1 MTRDDVPDSDMPNF
15 PWQGRPDVSAISDAS
30 LSALLAGTEF
40 PTGSPPELRPVA
52 EALAALTA
60 APTGDELAGEAE
72 ALAAFRERLGVPS
85 PTRRPRRRPTLLSQ
99 LLSARAAAAAAV
111 AALGIGGFA
120 TAAFAGALPAPVQQF
135 AHHTI
140 GAPAAR
146 SADARMHDSPSPA
159 GPDATG
165 HPAYGLCTAW
175 AHAKAHGTA
184 KQKAVAFRNL
194 ATAAGG
200 ADNVATFCAA
210 VPHPGA
216 SSSHTS
222 HPTGPPTSHPTGP
235 PSSHPT
241 GKPSSHPTPHPTG
254 KPSTHPTP
262 HPTGKP

>member
-1 MTRDDVPDSDMPNF
+1 MPNF
-15 PWQGRPDVSAISDAS
+15 PWPGRRDVSAISDTS
-30 LSALLAGTEF
+30 LSALLAGAEL

-60 APTGDELAGEAE
+60 APIGDELTGEVE
-72 ALAAFRERLGVPS
+72 ALAVFRERLGVPS
-85 PTRRPRRRPTLLSQ
+85 PTRRPRRRPTLLSP

-140 GAPAAR
+140 GAPAAH
-146 SADARMHDSPSPA
+146 DAAARTHDSPSPV
-159 GPDATG
+159 GPGATG

-175 AHAKAHGTA
+175 AHAKNNGTT

-194 ATAAGG
+194 AKAAGG
-200 ADNVATFCAA
+200 AGNVAAYCGT

-216 SSSHTS
+216 SHTHPAGKPSTHPTPPHPTGPPSS
-222 HPTGPPTSHPTGP
+222 HPTGPPTSHPTG
-235 PSSHPT
+235 
-241 GKPSSHPTPHPTG
+241 KPSSHPTSHGTG
-254 KPSTHPTP
+254 KP
-262 HPTGKP
+262 

>member
-1 MTRDDVPDSDMPNF
+1 MPNF
-15 PWQGRPDVSAISDAS
+15 PWSGRPDVSAISDAS
-30 LSALLAGTEF
+30 LSALLAGAEL
-40 PTGSPPELRPVA
+40 PPGAAPELRPVA

-72 ALAAFRERLGVPS
+72 ALAVFRERLGVPS
-85 PTRRPRRRPTLLSQ
+85 PTRRSHRRPTLLSP

-120 TAAFAGALPAPVQQF
+120 TAAFAGMLPAPAQQF

-146 SADARMHDSPSPA
+146 ASQPTSTHPSASATPA

-165 HPAYGLCTAW
+165 PAAFGLCTAW
-175 AHAKAHGTA
+175 AHAKQHGTA

-194 ATAAGG
+194 AAAAGG
-200 ADNVATFCAA
+200 AGNVAAYCGT

-216 SSSHTS
+216 SRSHSTGKPSS
-222 HPTGPPTSHPTGP
+222 HPTPQHPTGP
-235 PSSHPT
+235 PSTHPTGPPSTHPT
-241 GKPSSHPTPHPTG
+241 GKPSSHPTPHATG
-254 KPSTHPTP
+254 EP
-262 HPTGKP
+262 